1 MNMFFAT
8 LAIKKLYIRPVETL
22 VCILAFG
29 LGMASLSVC
38 WALLQSINLENHR
51 FETGLAARSYVIT
64 PAEDNLFAMF
74 NFGFAKAGLDQARRK
89 RFGPQDLQAF
99 QNRLAGVADA
109 FFAEEH
115 DLTTNADDALTP
127 TTITEVSATYFGVVG
142 LNLIAGRTLSDSE
155 YATGAPLLV
164 VTDTFAK
171 RKFGSK
177 NPLGQR
183 LMYAYIPEGGSVRR
197 MVLTVIGVFKNPG
210 CLATGVV
217 QFCLGDLASIGI
229 VPFGSISTTAKN
241 LVVVSPVGFQEATL
255 NLLERM
261 INTDNSG
268 LAVMNNSVTL
278 KRIRQE
284 ARSRSVISLFF
295 ASCGLIAAAL
305 TLGNMMYGWINSRK
319 QLIATTKA
327 IGARPAQV
335 VLDYLIPAGAVAA
348 AGALFGTA
356 LTLVFL
362 LAIQSWSD
370 PTSPPLHF
378 DLVGTG
384 VSFAITTTIALLA
397 AAIPAFFASKIA
409 PAEAI
414 RA

>member
-1 MNMFFAT
+1 
-8 LAIKKLYIRPVETL
+8 
-22 VCILAFG
+22 
-29 LGMASLSVC
+29 
-38 WALLQSINLENHR
+38 
-51 FETGLAARSYVIT
+51 
-64 PAEDNLFAMF
+64 
-74 NFGFAKAGLDQARRK
+74 
-89 RFGPQDLQAF
+89 
-99 QNRLAGVADA
+99 
-109 FFAEEH
+109 
-115 DLTTNADDALTP
+115 LT
-127 TTITEVSATYFGVVG
+127 
-142 LNLIAGRTLSDSE
+142 AGRTPNNNE

-164 VTDTFAK
+164 VADTFAK

-177 NPLGQR
+177 NPLGER
-183 LMYAYIPEGGSVRR
+183 LLYSYAPEEGGSVRR
-197 MVLTVIGVFKNPG
+197 IVFTVIGVFKNPG
-210 CLATGVV
+210 CQVAWVICGD
-217 QFCLGDLASIGI
+217 DLASVGI
-229 VPFGSISTTAKN
+229 APFGSIFNSAKN

-335 VLDYLIPAGAVAA
+335 VLDYLIPAAAVAA